1 VASILQRETKVKI
14 VALAPFPFVEAE
26 FGGGERIHNL
36 LTRVENSVQVF
47 VPSYEHE
54 AKFLYKNL
62 QVEIVKIP
70 QPNGRKEWDFQ
81 VADTAKEVFGQLVE
95 NAQPDLVILEHPWQV
110 EALNGQK
117 FIYDAHNNETAMKRL
132 ISTPDAVIRTQ
143 ELEGKALQADHITFC
158 SVDDKLESDKP
169 MTHIPNG
176 VNLPDQPNKSGYKS
190 RTIVFMG
197 SAHPPNIGAAVTLA
211 QMAPL
216 LSNYQ
221 IVIVGA
227 CSNFIDSPADNVTL
241 VGHISKEALDLLL
254 KTSFAFVNAMGG
266 GSGTS
271 LKVIKSLAY
280 GLPVISSEFGARGYG
295 NGCLIART
303 AQEVL
308 ETLEALQTPSYYK
321 SVSEA
326 SLELARG
333 YSWDVIGK
341 RFNEVV
347 QSV

>member
-1 VASILQRETKVKI
+1 
-14 VALAPFPFVEAE
+14 
-26 FGGGERIHNL
+26 
-36 LTRVENSVQVF
+36 
-47 VPSYEHE
+47 VPSYDQDY
-54 AKFLYKNL
+54 KFLYKNL
-62 QVEIVKIP
+62 QIEAVKIP

-81 VADTAKEVFGQLVE
+81 VADTAKEVFGQLIE
-95 NAQPDLVILEHPWQV
+95 HAQPDLVILEHPWQV

-132 ISTPDAVIRTQ
+132 ISSPDAVIRTQ
-143 ELEGKALQADHITFC
+143 ELETKALQADHITFC
-158 SVDDKLESDKP
+158 STDDLLESTKP

-176 VNLPDQPNKSGYKS
+176 VNLPDHINKSGYKS

-211 QMAPL
+211 NMAPL

-227 CSNFIDSPADNVTL
+227 CSNFIDTPADNVTL

-254 KTSFAFVNAMGG
+254 RTSFAFVNAMGG

-280 GLPVISSEFGARGYG
+280 GLPVISSEIGARGYG
-295 NGCLIART
+295 DGCLIART

-326 SLELARG
+326 SVGLARG
-333 YSWDVIGK
+333 YSWDAIGK